1 MALIVV
7 MVSSVYTHPLTH
19 QSVYV
24 VLNMHNFLYANQAS
38 IIPLTIHIMYEDLI
52 GSIEIRKYE
61 QILKLA
67 SE

>member
-7 MVSSVYTHPLTH
+7 MVLSIYTHPLTH
-19 QSVYV
+19 QSVYAA
-24 VLNMHNFLYANQAS
+24 LNMHNFLYANQAS
-38 IIPLTIHIMYEDLI
+38 IISLTIHIMYEDLI

-61 QILKLA
+61 EILKLS